1 MKISVIK
8 QRSLWWTI
16 SGSIILSGLIAMVI
30 SWSRPDIGVPLRPS
44 LDFVGGTRLQLEL
57 DCTIPNNC
65 NKAITVAAVREIT
78 SNQDLGNTSIQV
90 VGEEKQALDIR
101 TKTLDV
107 DTRTQLITALSAE
120 FGKFDSNST
129 QIDTVGPTL
138 GRQIFTSGLS
148 ALLVAFFGIT
158 IYLSFRFKLDYAVF
172 AFVALFHDILVT
184 VGIFSILGLV
194 AGVEVDSLFLVALLT
209 IIGFSVNDTVVIYD
223 RVREVIKR
231 YPGESIDRIVDD
243 AVNQTLTRSINTTVT
258 TLLPLVGILIFGG
271 ETLKYLALA
280 LIIGFVAGSY
290 SSIFIA
296 STLLAW
302 WRERIGEFIPNP
314 IEENSQL
321 VESQENTV

>member
-1 MKISVIK
+1 M
-8 QRSLWWTI
+8 
-16 SGSIILSGLIAMVI
+16 
-30 SWSRPDIGVPLRPS
+30 
-44 LDFVGGTRLQLEL
+44 GGTRLQLEL
-57 DCTIPNNC
+57 DCTTPNNC
-65 NKAITVAAVREIT
+65 NEPIKIAVVREIT
-78 SNQDLGNTSIQV
+78 SRQGFPNSKIQI
-90 VGEEKQALDIR
+90 VGEKKQAIDIR

-107 DTRTQLITALSAE
+107 DTRTQLITALSTE
-120 FGKFDSNST
+120 FGKFDPDST

-158 IYLSFRFKLDYAVF
+158 VYLTFRFQLDYAVF

-231 YPGESIDRIVDD
+231 IPGESIDQIVDD
-243 AVNQTLTRSINTTVT
+243 AVNQTLTRSINTTAT
-258 TLLPLVGILIFGG
+258 TLLPLIGILIFGG

-302 WRERIGEFIPNP
+302 WRQRIGEFIPNP
-314 IEENSQL
+314 DQENSQL
-321 VESQENTV
+321 VKGQ